1 MLACR
6 QAWWYMQDTSSRYD
20 LHNVQSH
27 TQPQSINQS
36 ANKSSIIII
45 FSTLVSSLLRQIYL
59 YIFYSNYLIS
69 LCNIYVWH
77 HDVQTCTPK
86 LILLVWHKTTIIQ
99 PHLMSRWLNLTIY
112 LGGCLTR
119 VMVSCSLLSLME
131 WTHRWSNCGHSAC
144 VWNQALNQVRCKINN
159 YLGA

>member
-36 ANKSSIIII
+36 VNKSSIIII

-86 LILLVWHKTTIIQ
+86 LILLVWHKPQ
-99 PHLMSRWLNLTIY
+99 SYNHVLCP
-112 LGGCLTR
+112 GGWIWPFTWAAVWPELWSVVPFCLWWSGHTGGQTAVTQLVFETR
-119 VMVSCSLLSLME
+119 L
-131 WTHRWSNCGHSAC
+131 WIR
-144 VWNQALNQVRCKINN
+144 
-159 YLGA
+159 